1 MSANIS
7 SFYEKNAQAA
17 IEQQIKYGIPASIT
31 LCQMGLESG
40 MGTSNLSTQYNN
52 YFGIKKGSSWTGE
65 VAYKYDD
72 HSYPEAFRVYNSAA
86 DSMEDHSKLLMKDR
100 YASCRKYSSTDYE
113 NWAKAIKASGYATDA
128 SYASKLINT
137 IRSNNLDKYDQM
149 ALEQA
154 KQRGLQ
160 IGYMR
165 NSNSQTT
172 TPSETQKIWLTPLQ
186 GNWSLPIDLSKV
198 KVSGVYNEPRPGH
211 KHGGLD
217 LSTQGK
223 YYSIY
228 ATEDNGKVS
237 KVGNQPGG
245 AGNYIKVEYT
255 RADGTKMQ
263 TTYMH
268 LSQIDVKEG
277 DIVNAGQNLGVSG
290 NTGSSSG
297 PHLHFETEYCDKDG
311 KWQKFDPTLYLSEIE
326 VRNNENISL
335 DKNGKDYLAET
346 RSQMQITTNGNVQ
359 QDPNMSLLA
368 NVTNSNDPTKWLAY
382 LMQQNNEEAS
392 GQDMFSSIIS
402 TMFKSALALVI
413 KMKTEDEQ
421 ALKEQYSSQF
431 ENKEASKEQ
440 ENIVKRNREE
450 STIDSK
456 SLQLQAS
463 VNFDK
468 EYPEQQEANVLR
480 RA

>member
-1 MSANIS
+1 MSENIS

-52 YFGIKKGSSWTGE
+52 YFGIKKGSSWNGE

-86 DSMEDHSKLLMKDR
+86 DSMEDHSKLLMKSR
-100 YASCRKYSSTDYE
+100 YKSCQKYSSTDYE

-137 IRSNNLDKYDQM
+137 IRSNNLDKYDQI
-149 ALEQA
+149 AIEQA

-165 NSNSQTT
+165 YNNVQTT
-172 TPSETQKIWLTPLQ
+172 STSETQKIWLTPLP
-186 GNWSLPIDLSKV
+186 GKWSLPIDLTKV
-198 KVSGVYNEPRPGH
+198 KVTGDYNEQRTGH

-217 LSTQGK
+217 LSTQGNN
-223 YYSIY
+223 YSIY
-228 ATEDNGKVS
+228 ATENNGKVT
-237 KVGNQPGG
+237 KVDNQPDG
-245 AGNYIKVEYT
+245 AGKYIKVEYT
-255 RADGTKMQ
+255 REDGAKMR

-268 LSQIDVKEG
+268 LSKIDVKEG
-277 DIVNAGQNLGVSG
+277 DIVNAGQNLGISG
-290 NTGSSSG
+290 NTGRSTG
-297 PHLHFETEYCDKDG
+297 PHLHFETEYCDKEG
-311 KWQKFDPTLYLSEIE
+311 NWQKFDPTLYLSEIE
-326 VRNNENISL
+326 TRNNENIAL

-346 RSQMQITTNGNVQ
+346 RNKMQISPNGNNI

-368 NVTNSNDPTKWLAY
+368 NLTNSNDPTKWLAY
-382 LMQQNNEEAS
+382 LMQQNNEEAT
-392 GQDMFSSIIS
+392 GQDMFSSIVS
-402 TMFKSALALVI
+402 TIFKSALSLAI

-421 ALKEQYSSQF
+421 ALREQYSSQY
-431 ENKEASKEQ
+431 ENNGKSEEDTAT
-440 ENIVKRNREE
+440 IRRNRENA
-450 STIDSK
+450 TLDSK

-468 EYPEQQEANVLR
+468 EYPEQQESNVLR